1 MTSSRTKVQQLGTWI
16 NTRHFS
22 RIPTWTSAR
31 GGHQDSVAP
40 LRPRPTPPH
49 AKMTVMSAK
58 SRALAY
64 ARTFQDDATVALL
77 RATTAPMI
85 AGVLEEHLGAPGT
98 RLNTEE
104 LHELIDAD
112 LLELRDEFG
121 LGATTA
127 KGYCDQWREAG
138 YIVRRPSVQTRGETY
153 ELSAAGHEALHF
165 LRSLQSPH
173 SAATESRL
181 VSLTSAIH
189 QLAID
194 TDPDTGR
201 RIEALEEEK
210 QRIEDQISRVRSGQ
224 EVVLDRRRAQ
234 ERVEDILA
242 QSSALPTDFARVRA
256 RFETLNQEL
265 RASLVA
271 SDELPGAVLDDVF
284 RGVDLIESSDEGR
297 TFAAF
302 SALVRNPEQSAVL
315 EDDLAALLR
324 RDFAATLS
332 GTQRATLRTLRRDM
346 AAGSREVQ
354 TVLTDF
360 ARGLR
365 RYVYSQEFQRDRV
378 LRTRLNEALTAAIG
392 VSLAVKP
399 YQDIGVTFQIP
410 VTPLS
415 SFGALVP
422 HDPAEFDA
430 GEALGEGELGDVDF
444 GALLEKARETE
455 IDFEELRANVSSFFE
470 GEPKMSEASVRLVL
484 EWFPAT
490 QGVASVLGLL
500 ALAAKNGRVESGL
513 AERLEWVGMDGVT
526 REALVDTHFFVRQ
539 AWDFG
544 GGQKGRG

>member
-1 MTSSRTKVQQLGTWI
+1 
-16 NTRHFS
+16 
-22 RIPTWTSAR
+22 
-31 GGHQDSVAP
+31 
-40 LRPRPTPPH
+40 
-49 AKMTVMSAK
+49 MSAK

-64 ARTFQDDATVALL
+64 ARTFQDDPTVALL

-85 AGVLEEHLGAPGT
+85 AGVLEEYLGAPGT

-104 LHELIDAD
+104 LHELVDAD

-138 YIVRRPSVQTRGETY
+138 YIVRRPSAQARGETY
-153 ELSAAGHEALHF
+153 ELSAAGHEALHI

-201 RIEALEEEK
+201 RIEALEEER
-210 QRIEDQISRVRSGQ
+210 QRIEEQISRVRSGQ
-224 EVVLDRRRAQ
+224 EVILDERRAL
-234 ERVEDILA
+234 ERAEDILA

-271 SDELPGAVLDDVF
+271 ADELPGAVLDDIF

-302 SALVRNPEQSAVL
+302 SALVRNPEQSATL

-324 RDFAATLS
+324 RDFSAALTA
-332 GTQRATLRTLRRDM
+332 TQRATLRTLRREM

-354 TVLTDF
+354 MVLTDF

-378 LRTRLNEALTAAIG
+378 LRTHLNEALTAAIG
-392 VSLAVKP
+392 ASAAVKP
-399 YQDIGVTFQIP
+399 YRDIGVEFQIP

-422 HDPAEFDA
+422 HDPAELDA
-430 GEALGEGELGDVDF
+430 GEALGEGELLDVDF

-455 IDFEELRANVSSFFE
+455 IDFEELRANVSSLFE
-470 GEPKMSEASVRLVL
+470 GDVKMSEVSVRLVL
-484 EWFPAT
+484 ERFPAT

-500 ALAAKNGRVESGL
+500 ALAAKNGRVQARSSEIL
-513 AERLEWVGMDGVT
+513 RWVGMDDVT
-526 REALVDTHFFVRQ
+526 RTALVNTHVFVRET
-539 AWDFG
+539 WDFG
-544 GGQKGRG
+544 GTQKGRG